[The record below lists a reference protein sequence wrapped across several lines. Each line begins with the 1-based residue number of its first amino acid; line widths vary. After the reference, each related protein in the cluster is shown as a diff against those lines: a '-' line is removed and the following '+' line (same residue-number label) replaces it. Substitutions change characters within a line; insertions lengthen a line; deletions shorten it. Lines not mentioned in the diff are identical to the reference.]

1 MNGES
6 NGRESEDAPATQDL
20 EEPSTEKEVG
30 QEPRAAIPEEPQK
43 PQKPQEPQPSHE
55 AVGIGVIGEP
65 ITESDEPSADD
76 ESV

>member
-30 QEPRAAIPEEPQK
+30 QEPRAATPEEPQ
-43 PQKPQEPQPSHE
+43 QPQEPEPSHE

-65 ITESDEPSADD
+65 MTESGDPSADD
-76 ESV
+76 ESR